1 MLIRIPTAFII
12 SSVSVWGAV
21 PQLAFIEKGYD
32 DSDYELR
39 FVDLME
45 GENFAPSY
53 LRINQ
58 NGTVPTLVVP
68 LAETAGQ
75 EVDTKFR
82 ALNGSIEITEFLDAS
97 RSQSILDI
105 KGEDSAKPAPVL
117 SPATIEGKAA
127 SDALIKMVQAPLA
140 EPNAL
145 LLAARSLQELDQ
157 QRKGLQGTF
166 CKNRQ
171 AALERFRAE
180 AKSNTS
186 AENPRTANV
195 TERLVQWYN
204 DKEASLAP
212 LRAAYIQADQEASQK
227 FVQQSLQLWVGA
239 ANVLA
244 ELEKKI
250 LLPFVFGDQISL
262 ADLHITAWL
271 ARILFIASNL
281 ESDKDEISALKKVLT
296 KIEGSEEASRGLG
309 PKLIQYWNTV
319 KTRPSFQKVYK
330 SGLH

>member
-1 MLIRIPTAFII
+1 MGKEIFTDQYTPP
-12 SSVSVWGAV
+12 VSVWGAV
-21 PQLAFIEKGYD
+21 PQLAFIEKGYGA
-32 DSDYELR
+32 SDYELR
-39 FVDLME
+39 FVNLIE

-58 NGTVPTLVVP
+58 NGTVPSLVVP

-82 ALNGSIEITEFLDAS
+82 ALNSSVEITEFLDAS

-140 EPNAL
+140 DPNAL
-145 LLAARSLQELDQ
+145 LLAARSLEELEQ

-186 AENPRTANV
+186 AENPRTASV

-212 LRAAYIQADQEASQK
+212 LHAAYIQADQEASQK
-227 FVQQSLQLWVGA
+227 FVQQSLQLWLGA
-239 ANVLA
+239 AHVLA
-244 ELEKKI
+244 ELEQKI
-250 LLPFVFGDQISL
+250 ISPFVFGDQISL

-271 ARILFIASNL
+271 ARIFSIATNL
-281 ESDKDEISALKKVLT
+281 EGDQDEVSALKKVLA
-296 KIEGSEEASRGLG
+296 KIQGSDEASRGLG
-309 PKLIQYWNTV
+309 PKVIQYWNTV
-319 KTRPSFQKVYK
+319 KARPSFQEVYK

>member
-1 MLIRIPTAFII
+1 
-12 SSVSVWGAV
+12 
-21 PQLAFIEKGYD
+21 
-32 DSDYELR
+32 
-39 FVDLME
+39 ME
-45 GENFAPSY
+45 GENFAPSF

-82 ALNGSIEITEFLDAS
+82 ALNDSIEITEFLDAS

-127 SDALIKMVQAPLA
+127 SDAMIKLLQSPSA
-140 EPNAL
+140 EPNGL
-145 LLAARSLQELDQ
+145 LLAARSLEELEK
-157 QRKGLQGTF
+157 QRKGIQGTF
-166 CKNRQ
+166 CNNRQ
-171 AALERFRAE
+171 AALDRFRAE

-186 AENPRTANV
+186 AENPRTAHV

-204 DKEASLAP
+204 DKETSLAP
-212 LRAAYIQADQEASQK
+212 LHAAYIQADQEASQK
-227 FVQQSLQLWVGA
+227 FIQQSLQLWAGA
-239 ANVLA
+239 AHVLA
-244 ELEKKI
+244 ELEQKI

-271 ARILFIASNL
+271 ARIFSIATNL
-281 ESDKDEISALKKVLT
+281 ESDQDEVSALKKVLQ
-296 KIEGSEEASRGLG
+296 KIQGSEEASRGLG
-309 PKLIQYWNTV
+309 PKVIQYWNTI
-319 KTRPSFQKVYK
+319 KARPSFQQVYK
-330 SGLH
+330 GGLH